1 MDGGNPC
8 LPAGK
13 FDPSCL
19 KPLKTG
25 THTEAVLLK
34 LIAEIYLHGSWTGC
48 LTTSDVFK
56 VSIYKLYIYQIYL
69 MIIIFFFILYE
80 ALITILSH
88 NCHNILSCFIQYNIF
103 SIVSRCSDSGH
114 SLRAF

>member
-56 VSIYKLYIYQIYL
+56 VSIYKLYIYISNISNDYNL
-69 MIIIFFFILYE
+69 FSLYCMK
-80 ALITILSH
+80 L
-88 NCHNILSCFIQYNIF
+88 
-103 SIVSRCSDSGH
+103 
-114 SLRAF
+114 